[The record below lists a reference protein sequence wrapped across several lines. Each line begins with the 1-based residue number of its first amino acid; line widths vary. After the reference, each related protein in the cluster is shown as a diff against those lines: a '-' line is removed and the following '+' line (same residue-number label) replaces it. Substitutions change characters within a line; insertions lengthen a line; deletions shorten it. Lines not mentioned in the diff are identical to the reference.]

1 MTYYSQPQPET
12 PARRQQGQVCR
23 LQKTI
28 SAVLVAAGSSTRM
41 GFDKLSFDLGGET
54 VLHRSIRA
62 FDQCPQIGEIVLVA
76 GKNRAFVEQQV
87 VGCTK
92 PVQIVAGGATR
103 AESAK
108 NGVLAA
114 HGELVAVHDAARP
127 FVSPA
132 VIAAVLEAAARCGAA
147 APAVPVKDTI
157 KQAVPGDGKTVPEA
171 CLVHS
176 TPDRS
181 TLYAVQTPQCF
192 DRTQYLAALQ
202 ELDAEKARLVTDDC
216 SLFELTGRSVQLTQ
230 GDYANLKITTRE
242 DLPRPVQKEET
253 RMRIGHGYDVHRLV
267 EGRKLIL
274 GGVEIPFE
282 KGLLGHS
289 DADVLAHAVMDAV
302 LGAAALGDIG
312 QHFPDNDPAYA
323 GADSLELA
331 RHVARILSEHGY
343 RVENI
348 DATILCQR
356 PKLAPHIPAM
366 RANLAAAFGLPVDAV
381 SVKATTEEHLGFTGE
396 GLGIAAHAVAL
407 IETRSQECASM
418 TLNAIIANFQTFK
431 LVDLLDIIIIA
442 FLIYQLLGIVN
453 RTRAGQLFK
462 GALLVMAVYLVA
474 ETLNMRTVTWLLNS
488 LLQVGLLTLVVL
500 FQPEIRRALER
511 MGQTDQWA
519 AKLFN
524 VKGRYNDPSLK
535 GAWRSAIIAICDAAE
550 RFSETKTGALIV
562 LERHTNLSE
571 IVRTGTPVNSAVNL
585 EVLGTIFYEG
595 TPLHDGAAII
605 ENGRIKAAGCVLPLS
620 NNLDLGK
627 DMGTRHR
634 ACLGIAENSDAIA
647 IVVSEETGI
656 ISMAKNGVLIRH
668 FDRQTLYTRLI
679 DEMIPKEPVVEKS
692 TADTWKDRAKSLMK
706 WVSQKGEDEQQ

>member
-76 GKNRAFVEQQV
+76 GKNRAFVEQQA

-192 DRTQYLAALQ
+192 DRAQYLAALQ
-202 ELDAEKARLVTDDC
+202 ELDAEKARMVTDDC
-216 SLFELTGRSVQLTQ
+216 NLFELTGRSVQLTQ

-312 QHFPDNDPAYA
+312 QHFPDNDPSYA

-407 IETRSQECASM
+407 IETR
-418 TLNAIIANFQTFK
+418 
-431 LVDLLDIIIIA
+431 
-442 FLIYQLLGIVN
+442 
-453 RTRAGQLFK
+453 
-462 GALLVMAVYLVA
+462 
-474 ETLNMRTVTWLLNS
+474 
-488 LLQVGLLTLVVL
+488 
-500 FQPEIRRALER
+500 
-511 MGQTDQWA
+511 
-519 AKLFN
+519 
-524 VKGRYNDPSLK
+524 
-535 GAWRSAIIAICDAAE
+535 
-550 RFSETKTGALIV
+550 
-562 LERHTNLSE
+562 
-571 IVRTGTPVNSAVNL
+571 
-585 EVLGTIFYEG
+585 
-595 TPLHDGAAII
+595 
-605 ENGRIKAAGCVLPLS
+605 
-620 NNLDLGK
+620 
-627 DMGTRHR
+627 
-634 ACLGIAENSDAIA
+634 
-647 IVVSEETGI
+647 
-656 ISMAKNGVLIRH
+656 
-668 FDRQTLYTRLI
+668 
-679 DEMIPKEPVVEKS
+679 
-692 TADTWKDRAKSLMK
+692 
-706 WVSQKGEDEQQ
+706 

>member
-1 MTYYSQPQPET
+1 M
-12 PARRQQGQVCR
+12 CR

-76 GKNRAFVEQQV
+76 GKNRAFVEQQA

-171 CLVHS
+171 CLVRS

-216 SLFELTGRSVQLTQ
+216 SLFELTGRSVQLAQ

-331 RHVARILSEHGY
+331 RHVARILSEHDY

-407 IETRSQECASM
+407 IETR
-418 TLNAIIANFQTFK
+418 
-431 LVDLLDIIIIA
+431 
-442 FLIYQLLGIVN
+442 
-453 RTRAGQLFK
+453 
-462 GALLVMAVYLVA
+462 
-474 ETLNMRTVTWLLNS
+474 
-488 LLQVGLLTLVVL
+488 
-500 FQPEIRRALER
+500 
-511 MGQTDQWA
+511 
-519 AKLFN
+519 
-524 VKGRYNDPSLK
+524 
-535 GAWRSAIIAICDAAE
+535 
-550 RFSETKTGALIV
+550 
-562 LERHTNLSE
+562 
-571 IVRTGTPVNSAVNL
+571 
-585 EVLGTIFYEG
+585 
-595 TPLHDGAAII
+595 
-605 ENGRIKAAGCVLPLS
+605 
-620 NNLDLGK
+620 
-627 DMGTRHR
+627 
-634 ACLGIAENSDAIA
+634 
-647 IVVSEETGI
+647 
-656 ISMAKNGVLIRH
+656 
-668 FDRQTLYTRLI
+668 
-679 DEMIPKEPVVEKS
+679 
-692 TADTWKDRAKSLMK
+692 
-706 WVSQKGEDEQQ
+706 

>member
-1 MTYYSQPQPET
+1 M
-12 PARRQQGQVCR
+12 CR

-76 GKNRAFVEQQV
+76 GKNRAFVEQQA

-192 DRTQYLAALQ
+192 DRAQYLAALQ

-216 SLFELTGRSVQLTQ
+216 SLFELTGRPVQLTQ

-242 DLPRPVQKEET
+242 DLPRLVQKEET

-407 IETRSQECASM
+407 IETR
-418 TLNAIIANFQTFK
+418 
-431 LVDLLDIIIIA
+431 
-442 FLIYQLLGIVN
+442 
-453 RTRAGQLFK
+453 
-462 GALLVMAVYLVA
+462 
-474 ETLNMRTVTWLLNS
+474 
-488 LLQVGLLTLVVL
+488 
-500 FQPEIRRALER
+500 
-511 MGQTDQWA
+511 
-519 AKLFN
+519 
-524 VKGRYNDPSLK
+524 
-535 GAWRSAIIAICDAAE
+535 
-550 RFSETKTGALIV
+550 
-562 LERHTNLSE
+562 
-571 IVRTGTPVNSAVNL
+571 
-585 EVLGTIFYEG
+585 
-595 TPLHDGAAII
+595 
-605 ENGRIKAAGCVLPLS
+605 
-620 NNLDLGK
+620 
-627 DMGTRHR
+627 
-634 ACLGIAENSDAIA
+634 
-647 IVVSEETGI
+647 
-656 ISMAKNGVLIRH
+656 
-668 FDRQTLYTRLI
+668 
-679 DEMIPKEPVVEKS
+679 
-692 TADTWKDRAKSLMK
+692 
-706 WVSQKGEDEQQ
+706 